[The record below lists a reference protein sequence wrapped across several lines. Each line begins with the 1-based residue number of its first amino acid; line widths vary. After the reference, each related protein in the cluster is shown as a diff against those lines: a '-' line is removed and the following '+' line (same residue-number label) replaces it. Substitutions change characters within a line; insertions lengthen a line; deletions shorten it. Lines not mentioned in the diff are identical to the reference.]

1 MTIEPGT
8 ELMGAAEVAALLG
21 VSRQR
26 VNQLVHTTGFPEP
39 IAHLDAGRIWLGIDI
54 RAWADQRRA

>member
-1 MTIEPGT
+1 MVIEPGT

-26 VNQLVHTTGFPEP
+26 VNQLAHTPGFPEP
-39 IAHLDAGRIWLGIDI
+39 VAVLDAGRIWLGLDI
-54 RAWADQRRA
+54 RRWAARRNA